1 MTLSKV
7 SRLSLLQLVT
17 QSLSQSVSQLEKGG
31 IGTLT
36 LPHTKPQQGAA
47 GEVVPRQLHR
57 YRRRRGRFGRR
68 GRGRGRRGQSGA
80 VSAGRAVALR
90 ERGARAAVPVQLHAV
105 VLDLGRRPPDRLRLA
120 HLRLLRLARRRRGH
134 LQKGKT
140 DLVSGDFAWCSAK
153 TKYGFQFGR
162 ILVQVLF
169 DHIALAVQEFG
180 PGRDRSEMQLSCRL
194 MIGCS
199 QGMLV

>member
-1 MTLSKV
+1 MHVHQQAQWRLQRLGGPCPAMPGV
-7 SRLSLLQLVT
+7 DSR
-17 QSLSQSVSQLEKGG
+17 GH
-31 IGTLT
+31 
-36 LPHTKPQQGAA
+36 PRDRFH
-47 GEVVPRQLHR
+47 EVPAHEPKDVL
-57 YRRRRGRFGRR
+57 
-68 GRGRGRRGQSGA
+68 
-80 VSAGRAVALR
+80 SAGRAVALR

-105 VLDLGRRPPDRLRLA
+105 VLDLGRRPPDRLRLP
-120 HLRLLRLARRRRGH
+120 HLRLLRLARGGRGH

-194 MIGCS
+194 MNGCS